1 MDALIEDYTAKNFN
15 LKITG
20 ALFALNHG
28 IDFAGLLDA
37 DEAMGA
43 RILVESIKMIDKED
57 IEDWEIYGWFGDQRF
72 GDDFDGHME
81 DGTSF
86 FNETYFINEM
96 KMDDLWMHMPCMKI
110 TEGETF
116 AFDGKHVFIGMI
128 MAPYER
134 TTIMKPALIHE
145 MVIRN
150 EEGFPFPGNGAT
162 IKVINENYI
171 RKGLDHER
179 LYELEFRVP
188 QTYYIRYKEDGK
200 WKSTWWF
207 ITPKDIDEM
216 HEILSK
222 MRREEME

>member
-1 MDALIEDYTAKNFN
+1 M
-15 LKITG
+15 
-20 ALFALNHG
+20 LFALNHG
-28 IDFAGLLDA
+28 IDFAGLLSA

-43 RILVESIKMIDKED
+43 KILVESIKMVDDENV
-57 IEDWEIYGWFGDQRF
+57 EDWEIFGWFGNQRF
-72 GDDFDGHME
+72 GDDYDGHME

-86 FNETYFINEM
+86 FNEAYFINEM
-96 KMDDLWMHMPCMKI
+96 KMNDLWMKMPCMKI
-110 TEGETF
+110 TVGETF
-116 AFDGKHVFIGMI
+116 AFDGKHVFVGMT

-134 TTIMKPALIHE
+134 TTIMEPALIHE

-150 EEGFPFPGNGAT
+150 EEGFPFPGNGAM
-162 IKVINENYI
+162 IKGVNENYI

-200 WKSTWWF
+200 WKCTWWF
-207 ITPKDIDEM
+207 ITPSDIEEM
-216 HEILSK
+216 YETLSK